1 MENPLRK
8 QIRSIMKDH
17 KKRQMWYRIV
27 TTLAVVVVFVTT
39 YMLILPAITMEN
51 KAECGITEHKH
62 DANCYSSHYEKEKEL
77 ACTTDS
83 LGVHKHTDAC
93 YDAEHKLICGYAD
106 FVIHE
111 HDASCYDKDG
121 NLVCTIPEHKLHQ
134 HTPECYQMQKQLVC
148 TQEESVGHTHTPEC
162 YTKQQGALICGKE
175 EHTHGEGCYDAEG
188 NLICTLEEHT
198 HSDECYEWNDIL
210 TCTIP
215 ESAGHTH
222 SEACYQDVQV
232 LVCEEPAELHT
243 HTAECYKDGVLA
255 CGKLELKEHKHS
267 ETCFT
272 EKQVLVE
279 TLICDRVE
287 HVHTDECYKKSTEE
301 TATSE
306 AVTASQNEETSSE
319 DESSET
325 ASIEE
330 TSSEETS
337 TEEASS
343 EADTDAEESSEE
355 TSLEETSL
363 EEASTEE
370 TSLEASSEDESEAES
385 ETESAE
391 EVESESE
398 IESESESETEESSSV
413 EAESEEEQTSE
424 EASTEENSS
433 EAEEE
438 SSELPQLT
446 GIWPQDM
453 IAVASALV
461 GSENKDL
468 VEFCLNYVG
477 VYGVLFNTDLDAW
490 IESLQENDLYGA
502 ADEFDPNPGDV
513 AFFDEDGDGSADYA
527 GVVVG
532 ATFDED
538 GVVTEFTVVEKN
550 DQGIVEEH
558 VYSAGEES
566 LMGCCL
572 MPYIADSNYA
582 LVIPET
588 TTYTDFKKYVTSMT
602 GKGTEYDKTTGNYK
616 SELKVNFSIPS
627 ADVKDANYSYELKYP
642 EGIIVPGKLI
652 GQTFTL
658 EDENNTNAGT
668 FHFVKNEDGTYS
680 ARINF
685 DQDYVNNAGTTIT
698 GHLWFEGELKKTTV
712 TDEGK
717 IVISGEDKVKLEI
730 PREEIK
736 YPEDENDKYNID
748 VMKKEASYN
757 KETGKLEYTVYVS
770 SIKGT
775 PDDIDFS
782 DTITV
787 TGMTLGKP
795 QITVTKQTMKKYSW
809 DHEGNPSKS
818 ETITVSSAYE
828 SNTIKMKLP
837 KLPKGKEGQDHNP
850 YVEYERYE
858 IKYSYDVSS
867 MDVGTLTANN
877 KAHVESKDSKTGEII
892 RDEDK
897 KDITIE
903 NKYEIAKRGDFDSA
917 NNQIKW
923 TITLNS
929 KNANIVGGKL
939 TDGMLSMIKSGTDV
953 TITPSNGANIV
964 RGADGKITSIDFEPV
979 SNGKNTNQYTI
990 TYYTEAESTWKDQ
1003 IVRNTATFRP
1013 DGGDDVSGTGDVS
1026 IKGGEVTKT
1035 KDSAVEAPDGK
1046 TAEVNWTVS
1055 LIIPDGKL
1063 PKTTIKDSMSS
1074 THNWQQGNGEG
1085 NYLTVKQIKDW
1096 GGKYT
1101 WKSNDTI
1108 VKTGAFTES
1117 DFKLTFKTKD
1127 GREYSYSKI
1136 SSMDNSSDLKF
1147 TSFNVDV
1154 LNDISCDGANK
1165 LTFSYKTTADLT
1177 QAVTGDKNNYVNRV
1191 DVDDKNDDA
1200 TYHYTY
1206 SKGEIIKTDGNGKT
1220 DSSSTTT
1227 AGELTWKIKV
1237 TTDTGDHRTLT
1248 VTDKLPQG
1256 VTLKEFSV
1264 EKQSGDHDKSTYIVK
1279 PDGTISEQDGGKFE
1293 NEFSINGSKYEN
1305 GQLTLIIQRNNGNTL
1320 PKAMSFEI
1328 VVKCE
1333 VNGAEGMQAGVKSK
1347 FTNEASAKLDDVSIG
1362 SSSQT
1367 QEWTKMDTTVAKK
1380 VVDKS
1385 GDYDNKTRRVKYSI
1399 VLNPDAKDLVKGTD
1413 KLTLVDTL
1421 DSYNKT
1427 YWSDGGIDGVT
1438 VQTELI
1444 PNTVKLYHA
1453 VPDGN
1458 GGYIAGDEVTG
1469 WAWTYKEEPTSYNQD
1484 RINHIIT
1491 ATDIPDSTA
1500 LIFKY
1505 EYLITVDVPDKN
1517 HTKVNVNINNT
1528 ATLSGTSWTDTTGD
1542 KSYQWERQAAGG
1554 GVTTD
1559 KNYILYKVEK
1569 GNYGKALSGA
1579 VFQLQKYLNGDYQ
1592 NIDGKTFTTDQEGKI
1607 TVLWDASLYEK
1618 NVLYKLVEVKA
1629 PSGYK
1634 LPDGEAP
1641 SIEFYFSDEND
1652 KANVLPSQIP
1662 IGAFDLSK
1670 ASHTSYLENEVSQ
1683 SYVLPETGGTG
1694 TYCYTMGGVLLTAG
1708 AAFLI
1713 YKKHMQK
1720 GGKRIW

>member
-1 MENPLRK
+1 M
-8 QIRSIMKDH
+8 
-17 KKRQMWYRIV
+17 
-27 TTLAVVVVFVTT
+27 
-39 YMLILPAITMEN
+39 
-51 KAECGITEHKH
+51 
-62 DANCYSSHYEKEKEL
+62 
-77 ACTTDS
+77 
-83 LGVHKHTDAC
+83 
-93 YDAEHKLICGYAD
+93 
-106 FVIHE
+106 
-111 HDASCYDKDG
+111 
-121 NLVCTIPEHKLHQ
+121 
-134 HTPECYQMQKQLVC
+134 
-148 TQEESVGHTHTPEC
+148 
-162 YTKQQGALICGKE
+162 
-175 EHTHGEGCYDAEG
+175 
-188 NLICTLEEHT
+188 
-198 HSDECYEWNDIL
+198 
-210 TCTIP
+210 
-215 ESAGHTH
+215 
-222 SEACYQDVQV
+222 QV
-232 LVCEEPAELHT
+232 LICEEPAELHT

-287 HVHTDECYKKSTEE
+287 HVHTDECYKGSGQKEEHSSVVSEEVTSEEVTSEDASTEE
-301 TATSE
+301 NSTEEISSEELSTEEASTEEVSTE
-306 AVTASQNEETSSE
+306 AVSL
-319 DESSET
+319 
-325 ASIEE
+325 
-330 TSSEETS
+330 EETS

-343 EADTDAEESSEE
+343 QIEEGASEE
-355 TSLEETSL
+355 TSREADTEEVSSQVEETS
-363 EEASTEE
+363 EEVSKEESSTEE
-370 TSLEASSEDESEAES
+370 FSSEEASSE
-385 ETESAE
+385 
-391 EVESESE
+391 E
-398 IESESESETEESSSV
+398 ISTEEKN
-413 EAESEEEQTSE
+413 SEEET
-424 EASTEENSS
+424 TEENTS

-477 VYGVLFNTDLDAW
+477 VYGVSFNTDLDAW

-527 GVVVG
+527 GVVVD

-538 GVVTEFTVVEKN
+538 GVVTEFTVVETN

-572 MPYIADSNYA
+572 MPYIADSNDA

-588 TTYTDFKKYVTSMT
+588 TTYTDFKKYVISMT
-602 GKGTEYDKTTGNYK
+602 GNGTEYDKTTGNYK
-616 SELKVNFSIPS
+616 SELRVNFSIPS

-642 EGIIVPGKLI
+642 EGIIVPDKLI

-658 EDENNTNAGT
+658 KDEDKTTAGT
-668 FHFVKNEDGTYS
+668 FHFVKNDDGTYS

-685 DQDYVNNAGTTIT
+685 DQDYVKNAGTTIT

-736 YPEDENDKYNID
+736 YPEDENNKYNID

-787 TGMTLGKP
+787 MGMTLGTP
-795 QITVTKQTMKKYSW
+795 QITVNKQTMKKYSW
-809 DHEGNPSKS
+809 DQEGTLSKS
-818 ETITVSSAYE
+818 ETITVGSTYE

-837 KLPKGKEGQDHNP
+837 QLQKGKEGQDHNS

-877 KAHVESKDSKTGEII
+877 KAHVESKDSETGEII

-917 NNQIKW
+917 NNRIKW

-929 KNANIVGGKL
+929 KNANIAGGKL
-939 TDGMLSMIKSGTDV
+939 TDEMLSMVKSGTDV
-953 TITPSNGANIV
+953 TITPSEGAKIT
-964 RGADGKITSIDFEPV
+964 READGKITSIDFKPV

-990 TYYTEAESTWKDQ
+990 IYYTEAEQTWKDQ
-1003 IVRNTATFRP
+1003 TVRNTVTFKP

-1026 IKGGEVTKT
+1026 IKGGEVKKT
-1035 KDSAVEAPDGK
+1035 VDSAVEAPDGK
-1046 TAEVNWTVS
+1046 TAEVKWTVS
-1055 LIIPDGKL
+1055 IIIPDGKL
-1063 PKTTIKDSMSS
+1063 PKTTIVDSMSS
-1074 THNWQQGNGEG
+1074 SHNWSSGNGKG

-1101 WKSNDTI
+1101 WKSQNDTI
-1108 VKTGAFTES
+1108 IKYGDFTGS
-1117 DFKLTFKTKD
+1117 DFELTFTDSDGKT
-1127 GREYSYSKI
+1127 YSYSEI
-1136 SSMDNSSDLKF
+1136 ANMGDSSELKF
-1147 TSFNVDV
+1147 TSFKVE
-1154 LNDISCDGANK
+1154 LKKDISCAGANK
-1165 LTFSYKTTADLT
+1165 LVFSYATTADLT
-1177 QAVTGDKNNYVNRV
+1177 QAVTGDKNNYTNKIEV
-1191 DVDDKNDDA
+1191 DGKPAED

-1206 SKGEIIKTDGNGKT
+1206 SKGEIVKTDGKNRT
-1220 DSSSTTT
+1220 NSTSTTT

-1237 TTDTGDHRTLT
+1237 TTDTKDHQTLT
-1248 VTDKLPQG
+1248 VTDKLPDG
-1256 VTLKEFSV
+1256 VKLTGFIVQKNSGSYNHSEYTVEGVMFS
-1264 EKQSGDHDKSTYIVK
+1264 KQSGN
-1279 PDGTISEQDGGKFE
+1279 FE
-1293 NEFSINGSKYEN
+1293 DEFSIEGSKYEN
-1305 GQLTLIIQRNNGNTL
+1305 NIFTLVIKRQSGKTL
-1320 PKAMSFEI
+1320 PTAMEFEI
-1328 VVKCE
+1328 TVKCE
-1333 VNGAEGMQAGVKSK
+1333 VDGAQKMVAGTKYI
-1347 FTNEASAKLDDVSIG
+1347 FTNEASAKLDDLEIG

-1367 QEWTKMDTTVAKK
+1367 QEWTKKDTTVAKK

-1385 GDYDNKTRRVKYSI
+1385 GDYDNTTRRAKYSI
-1399 VLNPDAKDLVKGTD
+1399 VLNPDAEDLVVGTD
-1413 KLTLVDTL
+1413 KLTLEDIL
-1421 DSYNKT
+1421 DSYDKT
-1427 YWSDGGIDGVT
+1427 YWAEGGKDGVT
-1438 VQTELI
+1438 VQAELI
-1444 PNTVKLYHA
+1444 PSTVKLYYA

-1458 GGYIAGDEVTG
+1458 GGYTTGEEVTG
-1469 WAWTYKEEPTSYNQD
+1469 WAWTYKEEPPSYD
-1484 RINHIIT
+1484 HTKHIIT
-1491 ATDIPDSTA
+1491 ATGVPDSTA

-1517 HTKVNVNINNT
+1517 HTKVSVNINNT
-1528 ATLSGTSWTDTTGD
+1528 AKLSGTSHEGTTGD
-1542 KSYQWERQAAGG
+1542 KSYLWERQAAGG

-1569 GNYGKALSGA
+1569 GNYGKAVSGA
-1579 VFQLQKYLNGDYQ
+1579 VFQLQKYVNEAYQ

-1607 TVLWDASLYEK
+1607 TVLWDANLYEK

-1652 KANVLPSQIP
+1652 KTNVLPSQIP

-1694 TYCYTMGGVLLTAG
+1694 TYWYTLGGLLLIAG
-1708 AAFLI
+1708 ALLLM
-1713 YKKHMQK
+1713 YRNSMRK

>member
-198 HSDECYEWNDIL
+198 HSDECYEWNDVL

-232 LVCEEPAELHT
+232 LICEDPAELHT

-287 HVHTDECYKKSTEE
+287 HVHTDECYKGSGQKEEQSSVTSEEVTSGQSEEVTSEDASTEE
-301 TATSE
+301 NSTEEISSEELSTE
-306 AVTASQNEETSSE
+306 AVSL
-319 DESSET
+319 
-325 ASIEE
+325 
-330 TSSEETS
+330 EETS

-343 EADTDAEESSEE
+343 QIEEGSSEE
-355 TSLEETSL
+355 TSSEAEESSIEETS
-363 EEASTEE
+363 EETSTEE
-370 TSLEASSEDESEAES
+370 FST
-385 ETESAE
+385 E
-391 EVESESE
+391 EVS
-398 IESESESETEESSSV
+398 TEEIST
-413 EAESEEEQTSE
+413 EEISSE
-424 EASTEENSS
+424 EASTEENTS

-438 SSELPQLT
+438 SSELPKLT

-477 VYGVLFNTDLDAW
+477 VYGVSFNTDLDAW

-527 GVVVG
+527 GVVVN

-538 GVVTEFTVVEKN
+538 GVVTEFTVVETN
-550 DQGIVEEH
+550 DQAIVEEH

-572 MPYIADSNYA
+572 MPYIADSNDA

-588 TTYTDFKKYVTSMT
+588 TTYTDFGKYVESMA
-602 GKGTEYDKTTGNYK
+602 GSGTVYDKTTGNYK
-616 SELKVNFSIPS
+616 SNLKVKFSIPS
-627 ADVKDANYSYELKYP
+627 KDIKNANYSYELNYP
-642 EGIIVPGKLI
+642 EGIIIPEGLFNK
-652 GQTFTL
+652 TFTL
-658 EDENNTNAGT
+658 EDENKKSAGT
-668 FHFVKNEDGTYS
+668 FFFVNNADGTYS
-680 ARINF
+680 ARIHF
-685 DQDYVNNAGTTIT
+685 DQKYVDKAGDKID
-698 GHLWFEGELKKTTV
+698 GNLWFEGELSKNKV
-712 TDEGK
+712 DENGD
-717 IVISGEDKVKLEI
+717 IVIKGEDNVTITI
-730 PREEIK
+730 PKKDIE
-736 YPEDENDKYNID
+736 YPKDENANYNID
-748 VMKKEASYN
+748 IKKSGSYN
-757 KETGKLEYTVYVS
+757 NETGKLEFTVYVS

-775 PDDIDFS
+775 PGDISFL
-782 DTITV
+782 DTIQT
-787 TGMTLGKP
+787 TGMQLGEP
-795 QITVTKQTMKKYSW
+795 EVTVTKQTMRKHAW
-809 DHEGNPSKS
+809 EQDGNVIQTT
-818 ETITVSSAYE
+818 TISDVEHTYK
-828 SNTIKMKLP
+828 SNTIAMTLT
-837 KLPKGKEGQDHNP
+837 KLPKGKDTTFNGNTCI
-850 YVEYERYE
+850 EYERYE
-858 IKYSYDVSS
+858 IKYSYDISS

-877 KAHVESKDSKTGEII
+877 KAQVESKDSKTGDII
-892 RDEDK
+892 YDEAKWDK
-897 KDITIE
+897 TIE
-903 NKYEIAKRGDFDSA
+903 NKYEIAKRGENDSE
-917 NNQIKW
+917 NNRIKW
-923 TITLNS
+923 TITLNA
-929 KNANIVGGKL
+929 KNANIAGGKL
-939 TDGMLSMIKSGTDV
+939 TDEMLGMIKSGTDV
-953 TITPSNGANIV
+953 TITPSNGAMIK

-990 TYYTEAESTWKDQ
+990 TYYTEAEQTWKDQ
-1003 IVRNTATFRP
+1003 IVRNTATFKP

-1026 IKGGEVTKT
+1026 IKGGDVKKT

-1055 LIIPDGKL
+1055 LVIPDGKL

-1074 THNWQQGNGEG
+1074 SHNWSSGNGKG

-1101 WKSNDTI
+1101 WKSQNDTI
-1108 VKTGAFTES
+1108 IKDGDFTGP
-1117 DFKLTFKTKD
+1117 DFELTFTDSDGKTYP
-1127 GREYSYSKI
+1127 YSEI
-1136 SSMDNSSDLKF
+1136 ANMDNSSDLKF
-1147 TSFNVDV
+1147 TSFKVE
-1154 LNDISCDGANK
+1154 LKNDISCDGANK
-1165 LTFSYKTTADLT
+1165 LVFSYATTADLT
-1177 QAVTGDKNNYVNRV
+1177 QAVTGSRNNYVNKVEV
-1191 DVDDKNDDA
+1191 DGKRDED

-1206 SKGEIIKTDGNGKT
+1206 SKGEIVKTDGNNQT
-1220 DSSSTTT
+1220 NSTSTTT

-1237 TTDTGDHRTLT
+1237 TTDTKDHQKLT
-1248 VTDKLPQG
+1248 VTDKLPKG
-1256 VTLKEFSV
+1256 VKLTGFMVKKENGSDSEYTVNSNGTFS
-1264 EKQSGDHDKSTYIVK
+1264 KQSGN
-1279 PDGTISEQDGGKFE
+1279 FE
-1293 NEFSINGSKYEN
+1293 DEFSIEGSKYEN
-1305 GQLTLIIQRNNGNTL
+1305 NIFTLVIKRQSGKTL
-1320 PKAMSFEI
+1320 PKAMEFEI
-1328 VVKCE
+1328 TVKCE
-1333 VNGAEGMQAGVKSK
+1333 VDGAQEMVAGTKYT
-1347 FTNEASAKLDDVSIG
+1347 FTNEASAKLDDLDIG

-1367 QEWTKMDTTVAKK
+1367 QEWTKKDTTVVKNA
-1380 VVDKS
+1380 VDKS
-1385 GDYDNKTRRVKYSI
+1385 GAYDATNNRAKYSI
-1399 VLNPDAKDLVKGTD
+1399 VLNPEAKDLVQDTEQ
-1413 KLTLVDTL
+1413 LTLTDVL
-1421 DSYNKT
+1421 DSYDGTYDTGGKDNNK
-1427 YWSDGGIDGVT
+1427 VT
-1438 VQTELI
+1438 VHVELI
-1444 PNTVKLYHA
+1444 PSTVKLYYA
-1453 VPDGN
+1453 VDDGN
-1458 GGYIAGDEVTG
+1458 GGYKEGEEVTR
-1469 WAWTYKEEPTSYNQD
+1469 WAWTYKEEPKPYNNMHT
-1484 RINHIIT
+1484 NHTIT
-1491 ATDIPDSTA
+1491 ATGIPDSKA

-1505 EYLITVDVPDKN
+1505 EYQIKVDVPDTSYDKAQLWISN
-1517 HTKVNVNINNT
+1517 E
-1528 ATLSGTSWTDTTGD
+1528 ATLSGTSCSGKEDNKAW
-1542 KSYQWERQAAGG
+1542 YWEKQAAGG

-1559 KNYILYKVEK
+1559 KNYTLYKVEK
-1569 GNYGKALSGA
+1569 DNYGKLLSGA
-1579 VFQLQKYLNGDYQ
+1579 VFKLQQYK
-1592 NIDGKTFTTDQEGKI
+1592 DGKYIDVTPATTFTTNADGIIKI
-1607 TVLWDASLYEK
+1607 KWDDTRFKKNILYR
-1618 NVLYKLVEVKA
+1618 LVETQA

-1634 LPDGEAP
+1634 IPDNAE
-1641 SIEFYFSDEND
+1641 SDSQTIRFYFSDESSTED
-1652 KANVLPSQIP
+1652 VLPTEIP
-1662 IGAFDLSK
+1662 SGAIDLTK
-1670 ASHTSYLENEVSQ
+1670 TSHTAYIENEVTETIT
-1683 SYVLPETGGTG
+1683 LPETGGTG
-1694 TYCYTMGGVLLTAG
+1694 TYWYTMGGVLLTAG